1 MLHYT
6 EVPRLWNHLCRL
18 FQLKKNSIG
27 NTAVGT
33 FIHILVFILTQ
44 YVNAR

>member
-1 MLHYT
+1 MLPYT
-6 EVPRLWNHLCRL
+6 VVPRLRNHLCRL

-33 FIHILVFILTQ
+33 FIYKLVFILTQ
-44 YVNAR
+44 YINAR